1 MHMSIFRRHASLTL
15 RTGRTTLFALLVAL
29 LAIASVEIIGFNMP
43 LWSTLSA
50 STDSG
55 SASNTL
61 GSGLQQRDDGL
72 LEITD
77 PTQAFL
83 EVEADGSSSYAR
95 IDPYSSSDSTD
106 QNSESAAKNKDIVKS
121 LYVRADS
128 DGIAGKT
135 QSVDVRVPRSL
146 YVHSDAQHTI
156 RLWIQEPAGS
166 LIPISAIRA
175 NVRVPFQ
182 IDWLRVAAMIGVLVL
197 IMLLRP
203 HSLLWNTPLDTKKT
217 SQRLL
222 FAVALLPFALMSIF
236 RIIWLLRFSQPSSFH
251 VDGGY
256 TYDFDQY
263 GHLADA
269 LIHGHT
275 WLDLPVPQA
284 LAQADTPYDT
294 AVRDQLL
301 AQGTTPIYWD
311 YAFYEGHWYSYFG
324 VLPAILLFI
333 PYRLL
338 SPLLPSLNTSLPSD
352 AAVLFL
358 MFGFLVFGSLLI
370 IRIVHMAFPHA
381 SLAFA
386 SIALALFAIG
396 SNSYYLWFRT
406 NFYSVPISASL
417 LLSSLGLWL
426 WLGVYRP
433 RCERDQNLATAES
446 NLASQAAGSGKA
458 RGIWTVPG
466 ATPISLPHLA
476 SGAFCIA
483 ANVGCRPAFAL
494 VALVG
499 LPLFSDQLFAL
510 IQALKNRSISVVHA
524 FKPILAVTIP
534 AVLITIPLAWY
545 NMVRFGSPLNFGNAY
560 QLTVTDMTAHH
571 TDWASVIP
579 TLGYYLLLPLRLT
592 NRFPGIGISPTPLP
606 QWGYAEPMVAGIVV
620 LCPFLALA
628 AAIPLLRKYFAN
640 TLLWNMLTACLGIG
654 TLILV
659 VDSIQG
665 GIGWRYIADF
675 AWLLAIPAIGTL
687 AVMLG
692 EHRRKPLESSTLQQ
706 SDLASRCEHIR
717 SSDDSRLGIG
727 LWVLRCIVVVILLYS
742 IVITAMSG
750 FVSGRDDAMLR
761 SNPELWHRVASWFL
775 PLL

>member
-1 MHMSIFRRHASLTL
+1 MHMHIFRRHASLTL

-43 LWSTLSA
+43 FWSTLSA

-121 LYVRADS
+121 LYVRVDS

-275 WLDLPVPQA
+275 WLDLPVPQT
-284 LAQADTPYDT
+284 LAPADNPYDT

-324 VLPAILLFI
+324 VLPALLLFV

-338 SPLLPSLNTSLPSD
+338 SPLLPSLSTSLPSD

-417 LLSSLGLWL
+417 LLSSLGLWI
-426 WLGVYRP
+426 WLGAYRP
-433 RCERDQNLATAES
+433 RRERDQNLAVAES
-446 NLASQAAGSGKA
+446 NVASQVADSGKA